1 MKERNLSLS
10 VACLLLLL
18 LPLNAQAV
26 IYKWYDENGK
36 VHYSQSPPPKGSQ
49 RAPIDTSTF
58 STMEMRKA
66 PKVSLTPKKKPKRKS
81 KPQKKRVV
89 KTISKRP
96 NTRSTCPLKR

>member
-1 MKERNLSLS
+1 MKERNRFFTGL
-10 VACLLLLL
+10 CLLLLFI
-18 LPLNAQAV
+18 PVSAQAV

-58 STMEMRKA
+58 SATEMYKA
-66 PKVSLTPKKKPKRKS
+66 PKVSFKPKKQSKPKRRT
-81 KPQKKRVV
+81 KPAV

-96 NTRSTCPLKR
+96 NTRSTCPLAR

>member
-1 MKERNLSLS
+1 MKERNKLLAG
-10 VACLLLLL
+10 VYLLLLV
-18 LPLNAQAV
+18 LPINAQAV

-58 STMEMRKA
+58 STMKMRKA
-66 PKVSLTPKKKPKRKS
+66 PKVSLTPKKKSQPKRRKKS
-81 KPQKKRVV
+81 VV

-96 NTRSTCPLKR
+96 TTRSTCPLKR

>member
-1 MKERNLSLS
+1 MKERNRFFAAL
-10 VACLLLLL
+10 CLLLL
-18 LPLNAQAV
+18 LPLSAQAV

-36 VHYSQSPPPKGSQ
+36 VHYSQSPPPKGGQ

-66 PKVSLTPKKKPKRKS
+66 PKVTFKPYNNKSKPKRRT
-81 KPQKKRVV
+81 KPKV
-89 KTISKRP
+89 KTLSKRP

>member
-1 MKERNLSLS
+1 MKERNLCLS
-10 VACLLLLL
+10 AACLLLLL

-66 PKVSLTPKKKPKRKS
+66 PKVSLTPMKKPKRKS